1 MVWKI
6 HSNYISQLLFL
17 SECRFHRLSFNEIEI
32 TRNENSESICH
43 ANREY
48 RTFYAMN
55 KVQLMLFSFYRSSL
69 GLVCR
74 ITANR
79 KSNNVASVQCSPFTA
94 IRHFTLTLF
103 VRHARKSFCM
113 LLTATRSCGRFGPDT
128 DVTIV
133 LKSNVII

>member
-79 KSNNVASVQCSPFTA
+79 IKATTWHRFNVHHSPLFDILHLLCSSGTHENHFACCSQRHDRVAALAPIPMLQLCSNP
-94 IRHFTLTLF
+94 
-103 VRHARKSFCM
+103 M
-113 LLTATRSCGRFGPDT
+113 L
-128 DVTIV
+128 
-133 LKSNVII
+133 